1 MPKNEEHFFV
11 SNIESI
17 KFATLGWSFKIVETI
32 GAVEFS
38 RGQNYGNMFEASDRV
53 GLNVSKSLM
62 YARASNG

>member
-1 MPKNEEHFFV
+1 MLKSEEHFFV
-11 SNIESI
+11 SNNKIT

-38 RGQNYGNMFEASDRV
+38 RGQNYGNMIEAFDGV
-53 GLNVSKSLM
+53 GLKVSKSLM